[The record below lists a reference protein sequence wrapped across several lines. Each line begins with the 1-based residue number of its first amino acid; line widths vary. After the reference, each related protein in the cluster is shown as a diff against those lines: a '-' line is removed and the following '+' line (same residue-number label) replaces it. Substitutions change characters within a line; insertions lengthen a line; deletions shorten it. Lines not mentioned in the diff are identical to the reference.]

1 MYHISQNIHT
11 KLKTI
16 FNLDSAFLHLIIY
29 NDNNYNY
36 NYRDDG
42 YDKNDGNDGDIYKIN
57 NITSLSYH
65 KNIILYN
72 ISWNGGIH
80 NNSEDI
86 SKNFLFNA
94 CINYNVYKI
103 HINKNT
109 YTNTIYCYGY
119 IYSKRMIAILTIQK
133 YYRKYRKDKKWRRIG
148 LKLHEII
155 SPHLGNPQLSGTKRR
170 LMELLE
176 SD

>member
-1 MYHISQNIHT
+1 MHHISQNIHT

-36 NYRDDG
+36 RGDDG
-42 YDKNDGNDGDIYKIN
+42 DHDGDHDRDIYKIN

-109 YTNTIYCYGY
+109 YTNTIYCYVFY
-119 IYSKRMIAILTIQK
+119 KRMIAILTIQK
-133 YYRKYRKDKKWRRIG
+133 YYRKYRKNKKWRRIG

>member
-36 NYRDDG
+36 DYPDVHRLNVN
-42 YDKNDGNDGDIYKIN
+42 ND
-57 NITSLSYH
+57 TLSYH

-72 ISWNGGIH
+72 ISWNDGIH

-119 IYSKRMIAILTIQK
+119 IYSKRMHAILTIQK
-133 YYRKYRKDKKWRRIG
+133 YFRKYRKYKKWRHIG
-148 LKLHEII
+148 FKLHNII
-155 SPHLGNPQLSGTKRR
+155 SPHLGNPLLSGTKKR
-170 LMELLE
+170 LMQLLQ

>member
-1 MYHISQNIHT
+1 MYHISQNIRT

-36 NYRDDG
+36 DYRDT
-42 YDKNDGNDGDIYKIN
+42 YKVNINDL
-57 NITSLSYH
+57 LSYH

-72 ISWNGGIH
+72 ISWHGGID

-103 HINKNT
+103 HINKAK
-109 YTNTIYCYGY
+109 YATNTIYCYGY
-119 IYSKRMIAILTIQK
+119 I
-133 YYRKYRKDKKWRRIG
+133 
-148 LKLHEII
+148 
-155 SPHLGNPQLSGTKRR
+155 
-170 LMELLE
+170 
-176 SD
+176 

>member
-1 MYHISQNIHT
+1 MYHHISQNIHT

-36 NYRDDG
+36 DYRDT
-42 YDKNDGNDGDIYKIN
+42 YTVNVND
-57 NITSLSYH
+57 TLSYH

-103 HINKNT
+103 HINNSK
-109 YTNTIYCYGY
+109 YANTIYCYGY
-119 IYSKRMIAILTIQK
+119 IYSKRMVALLTIQK
-133 YYRKYRKDKKWRRIG
+133 YYRKYRKNKKWRRIG
-148 LKLHEII
+148 FKLHEII

-170 LMELLE
+170 LMELLQK
-176 SD
+176 

>member
-1 MYHISQNIHT
+1 MYHISHNIHT
-11 KLKTI
+11 QLKTI

-36 NYRDDG
+36 DYRDT
-42 YDKNDGNDGDIYKIN
+42 YKVNVND
-57 NITSLSYH
+57 TLSYH

-72 ISWNGGIH
+72 ISWHGGIH
-80 NNSEDI
+80 NNSQDI

-103 HINKNT
+103 HINKAK
-109 YTNTIYCYGY
+109 YATNTIYCYGY
-119 IYSKRMIAILTIQK
+119 IYSKRMLAILTIQK
-133 YYRKYRKDKKWRRIG
+133 YFRKYRKNKKWRRIG
-148 LKLHEII
+148 FKLHEII

-170 LMELLE
+170 LMELLHSE
-176 SD
+176 